1 MERRKFEKNYDGLFG
16 NAGNNEPICATYNK
30 FVNDFNWLHI
40 VSTLANHRFLEMDK
54 VLDQPIEDVFTYIS
68 YLQSKIVAE
77 KAQEEF
83 LRKINDA
90 RNKRRR

>member
-1 MERRKFEKNYDGLFG
+1 M
-16 NAGNNEPICATYNK
+16 
-30 FVNDFNWLHI
+30 
-40 VSTLANHRFLEMDK
+40 EMDK

-68 YLQSKIVAE
+68 YLQSKLVAE

-90 RNKRRR
+90 RNKRRG